1 MESPTQIQKLALM
14 VREFCRER
22 DWDQFHTSK
31 DLAIGLVTEAGELL
45 AEFRFLNPDQCRAAL
60 AGAESRETIGHELA
74 DVLFFLLRFSDLY
87 GFDLARELEK
97 KMAINA
103 EKYPADK
110 FRGKNHKY
118 NRDPAG

>member
-1 MESPTQIQKLALM
+1 MEETAQIQKLAQK

-22 DWDQFHTSK
+22 DWDQFHSAK
-31 DLAIGLVTEAGELL
+31 ELAIGLVTEASELL

-60 AGAESRETIGHELA
+60 VEPQSREAIGHELA

-87 GFDLARELEK
+87 GFDLAAELGK
-97 KMAINA
+97 KMALNE
-103 EKYPADK
+103 EKYPAEK

-118 NRDPAG
+118 NREPG